1 MGYFD
6 QYKEAVKTKTGRKL
20 TAKYI
25 EWKDK
30 GQQVVGKLL
39 TKNEVSSSLGTG
51 TYNQYMFD
59 SDDGLVKVALG
70 KAADGEAGAL
80 MVVGGVYAITFQGQE
95 KLTGGRKINRFD
107 VMELEAPVGSA
118 VGGAGDI
125 PF

>member
-1 MGYFD
+1 MGYAE
-6 QYKEAVKTKTGRKL
+6 QYKEAVKSKTGRKL

-25 EWKDK
+25 EWKEK
-30 GQQVVGKLL
+30 GQQVIGRLL
-39 TKNEVSSSLGTG
+39 SKNEVVSSLGTG
-51 TYNQYMFD
+51 TYNQYMFE

-80 MVVGGVYAITFQGQE
+80 MVVGGVYSIVFQGQE

-107 VMELEAPVGSA
+107 VLELEASVGSA